1 LFVTLTVHAT
11 VLAPPRPEASH
22 WVILVT
28 GSADVVVPGVVHTA
42 GSAQVIV
49 IVASPVGSLGVPGSY
64 VKLLTTVIVQ
74 VTVLGP
80 TMPTLSHSEMAMSWA
95 LAGLAASIV
104 RPKATVKQKE
114 RRIPREKT
122 RTFERGALL
131 WVTVLLQ
138 SLGAGMQP
146 GAAHAVQ
153 RSLQVATRHRLS

>member
-1 LFVTLTVHAT
+1 
-11 VLAPPRPEASH
+11 
-22 WVILVT
+22 VILVT
-28 GSADVVVPGVVHTA
+28 GSAEVVVPGVVHTV

-49 IVASPVGSLGVPGSY
+49 IVASPVGSLGVAGSY

-74 VTVLGP
+74 VIVLGP
-80 TMPTLSHSEMAMSWA
+80 TVPTLSHSEMAMPWA
-95 LAGLAASIV
+95 LAGLAAPPTIV

-114 RRIPREKT
+114 RRIPSEKT

-138 SLGAGMQP
+138 SLGAGLQP